1 MLFVLYS
8 FSIFLTNE
16 WYCRWLHAPREDGE
30 PRVLYIGY
38 DEENAMQFID
48 HIKKVN
54 NNRENFTNYKKRSF
68 YVRKMKRFNEL
79 TDIQILI

>member
-54 NNRENFTNYKKRSF
+54 NNR
-68 YVRKMKRFNEL
+68 
-79 TDIQILI
+79 